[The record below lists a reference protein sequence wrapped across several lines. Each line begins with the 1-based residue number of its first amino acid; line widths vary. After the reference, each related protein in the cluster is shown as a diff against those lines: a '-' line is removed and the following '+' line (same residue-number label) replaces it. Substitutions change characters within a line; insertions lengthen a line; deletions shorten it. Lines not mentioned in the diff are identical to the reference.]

1 MRTVGMSKLQQL
13 DVFIGT
19 NTKIGRLTLPVGTE
33 TEFSFIYEE
42 EWKHTGFP
50 ISPRIL
56 FDDQASPR
64 SIENY
69 LRNLLPEGEA
79 FEEMIQNTTISKS
92 NTFGLIRKLGAET
105 SGALSFRVPNSEPE
119 ETSFRAV
126 PDDEL
131 IERLERNLSP
141 LVYWDGK
148 VRLSVAGVQNKLNLL
163 KRGDEWGFGEGKLS
177 SNYILKFE
185 SGKAPCIAVNEFFCM
200 TLAKLAGLDVANVE
214 LTRIGKTR
222 TLIIERFDRAYIEAR
237 DVVQR
242 KHVIDGCQATDLP
255 PGYKYERQNG
265 DEGDGVYTRDGV
277 SFPRLLSVKTIDTVI
292 TNLKLTQWMLF
303 NLATLNY
310 DAHGKN
316 ISFFVTPK
324 GLELAPFY
332 DLVNIEA
339 IAQEGAKRNSRSG
352 KLSAD
357 EGRAASIPQYFA
369 MSIGDWESE
378 DFQNPPKGNFKRP
391 ITSYDLAEFG
401 ALLGYSG
408 TKMASIIAETT
419 GAIKNALKETVGLT
433 EAQGIDDGERE
444 HIELCVSLIQT
455 ECEYLLAQ
463 ADSVPEMSELL

>member
-1 MRTVGMSKLQQL
+1 MKMVGMSKLQQL

-19 NTKIGRLTLPVGTE
+19 NTKIGRLILPFGTE
-33 TEFSFIYEE
+33 TEFSFIYED

-50 ISPRIL
+50 ISPHIP
-56 FDDQASPR
+56 FDDKASPR

-105 SGALSFRVPNSEPE
+105 SGALSFRVPESEPQ
-119 ETSFRAV
+119 ETSFRPV

-131 IERLERNLSP
+131 IERLERNLAP

-185 SGKAPCIAVNEFFCM
+185 SGRAPCIAVNEFFCM
-200 TLAKLAGLDVANVE
+200 TLAKLAGLEVANVE

-222 TLIIERFDRAYIEAR
+222 TLIIERFDRAYIATR

-265 DEGDGVYTRDGV
+265 DEGDGVYMRDGV
-277 SFPRLLSVKTIDTVI
+277 SFPRLLCVKTIDTVI

-303 NLATLNY
+303 NLVTLNY

-324 GLELAPFY
+324 GLELTPFY

-339 IAQEGAKRNSRSG
+339 IAQEGTKRNSRSG

-408 TKMASIIAETT
+408 TKMASIMVETV
-419 GAIKNALKETVGLT
+419 GAIKNTLKEAIELT
-433 EAQGIDDGERE
+433 EAQGIEDRERE

-455 ECEYLLAQ
+455 ECEYLLSQ
-463 ADSVPEMSELL
+463 ADGVPEMSELL

>member
-1 MRTVGMSKLQQL
+1 MSKLQQL

-19 NTKIGRLTLPVGTE
+19 NTKIGRLILPVGTE
-33 TEFSFIYEE
+33 AEFSFIYEE

-50 ISPRIL
+50 ISPHIP

-105 SGALSFRVPNSEPE
+105 SGALSFRVPGSEPQ
-119 ETSFRAV
+119 ETSFRSV

-131 IERLERNLSP
+131 IERLERNLAP

-214 LTRIGKTR
+214 LTHIGKTR

-237 DVVQR
+237 NVVRR

-265 DEGDGVYTRDGV
+265 DEGDGQYMRDGV
-277 SFPRLLSVKTIDTVI
+277 SFPRLLNVKTIDTVI
-292 TNLKLTQWMLF
+292 TNLKLAQWMLF

-316 ISFFVTPK
+316 ISFFVLPK

-352 KLSAD
+352 KLSTH
-357 EGRAASIPQYFA
+357 EGRAASIPQYLA
-369 MSIGDWESE
+369 MSIGDWQSE
-378 DFQNPPKGNFKRP
+378 DFQNPPKGNFQYP

-408 TKMASIIAETT
+408 TKMASIMI
-419 GAIKNALKETVGLT
+419 ETVGAINNALEETVRLT
-433 EAQGIDDGERE
+433 QAQGIDDGERE
-444 HIELCVSLIQT
+444 HIDLCVSLIQT
-455 ECEYLLAQ
+455 QCEYLLAQ
-463 ADSVPEMSELL
+463 ADNVPEMSELL

>member
-1 MRTVGMSKLQQL
+1 MSKLQQL

-19 NTKIGRLTLPVGTE
+19 NTKIGRLILPVGTE
-33 TEFSFIYEE
+33 TEFSFIYED

-50 ISPRIL
+50 ISPHIP
-56 FDDQASPR
+56 FDGQASPR

-105 SGALSFRVPNSEPE
+105 SGALSFRVPDSEPG
-119 ETSFRAV
+119 ETSFRPV

-131 IERLERNLSP
+131 IERLERNLAP

-163 KRGDEWGFGEGKLS
+163 KCGDEWGFGEGKLS

-222 TLIIERFDRAYIEAR
+222 TLLIERFDRAYIEAR

-242 KHVIDGCQATDLP
+242 RHVIDGCQATDLP

-265 DEGDGVYTRDGV
+265 DEGDGVYMRDGV
-277 SFPRLLSVKTIDTVI
+277 SFPRLLCVKTIDTVI

-316 ISFFVTPK
+316 ISFFVIPK
-324 GLELAPFY
+324 GLELTPFY

-339 IAQEGAKRNSRSG
+339 IAQEGTKRNSRSG

-408 TKMASIIAETT
+408 TKMASIMVETV
-419 GAIKNALKETVGLT
+419 GAIKNTLKEAIELT
-433 EAQGIDDGERE
+433 EAQGIEDRERE

-455 ECEYLLAQ
+455 ECEYLLSQ
-463 ADSVPEMSELL
+463 ADGVPEMSELL

>member
-1 MRTVGMSKLQQL
+1 MSKLQQL

-19 NTKIGRLTLPVGTE
+19 NTKIGRLILPVGTE
-33 TEFSFIYEE
+33 TEFSFIYED

-50 ISPRIL
+50 ISQHIP
-56 FDDQASPR
+56 FVDQASPR

-105 SGALSFRVPNSEPE
+105 SGALSFRVPGSEPQ
-119 ETSFRAV
+119 ETSFRPV
-126 PDDEL
+126 PNEEL
-131 IERLERNLSP
+131 VDRLERNLAP

-148 VRLSVAGVQNKLNLL
+148 VRLSVAGVQNKLNVL

-222 TLIIERFDRAYIEAR
+222 TLSIERFDRAYIAIR

-265 DEGDGVYTRDGV
+265 DDGDGVYMRDGV
-277 SFPRLLSVKTIDTVI
+277 SFPRLLSVKTIDTVT

-324 GLELAPFY
+324 GLELTPFY

-369 MSIGDWESE
+369 MSIGYWESE
-378 DFQNPPKGNFKRP
+378 DFQNPPKGNFQRP

-408 TKMASIIAETT
+408 TKMASIMVETV
-419 GAIKNALKETVGLT
+419 GAIKNALKEAVDLT
-433 EAQGIDDGERE
+433 DAQGIDDGERE

-455 ECEYLLAQ
+455 ECAYLLTQ
-463 ADSVPEMSELL
+463 ADGVPEMSKLL

>member
-1 MRTVGMSKLQQL
+1 MSKLQQL

-19 NTKIGRLTLPVGTE
+19 NTKIGRLILPVGTE
-33 TEFSFIYEE
+33 TEFSFIYED
-42 EWKHTGFP
+42 EWQHTGFP
-50 ISPRIL
+50 ISPHIS
-56 FDDQASPR
+56 FDDRASPR

-131 IERLERNLSP
+131 IERLERNLAP

-163 KRGDEWGFGEGKLS
+163 KRGDELGFGEGKLS

-200 TLAKLAGLDVANVE
+200 TLARLAGLDVAHVE

-265 DEGDGVYTRDGV
+265 DEGDGVYMRDGV
-277 SFPRLLSVKTIDTVI
+277 SFPRLLCVKTIDTVI

-303 NLATLNY
+303 NLVTLNY

-324 GLELAPFY
+324 GLELTPFY

-339 IAQEGAKRNSRSG
+339 IAQEGTKRNSRSG

-401 ALLGYSG
+401 TLLGYSG
-408 TKMASIIAETT
+408 TKMASIMVETV
-419 GAIKNALKETVGLT
+419 GAIKNALKEAIDLT
-433 EAQGIDDGERE
+433 KAQGIDDGERE

>member
-1 MRTVGMSKLQQL
+1 MSKLQQL

-19 NTKIGRLTLPVGTE
+19 NTKIGRLILPFGTE
-33 TEFSFIYEE
+33 TEFSFIYED

-50 ISPRIL
+50 ISPHIP
-56 FDDQASPR
+56 FDDKASPR

-105 SGALSFRVPNSEPE
+105 SGALSFRVPESEPQ
-119 ETSFRAV
+119 ETSFRPV

-131 IERLERNLSP
+131 IERLERNLAP

-185 SGKAPCIAVNEFFCM
+185 SGRAPCIAVNEFFCM
-200 TLAKLAGLDVANVE
+200 TLAKLAGLEVANVE

-222 TLIIERFDRAYIEAR
+222 TLIIERFDRAYIATR

-265 DEGDGVYTRDGV
+265 DEGDGVYMRDGV
-277 SFPRLLSVKTIDTVI
+277 SFPRLLCVKTIDTVI

-303 NLATLNY
+303 NLVTLNY

-324 GLELAPFY
+324 GLELTPFY

-339 IAQEGAKRNSRSG
+339 IAQEGTKRNSRSG

-401 ALLGYSG
+401 ALLSYSG
-408 TKMASIIAETT
+408 TKMASIMVETVD
-419 GAIKNALKETVGLT
+419 AIKNTLKEAIELT
-433 EAQGIDDGERE
+433 EAQGIEDRERE

-455 ECEYLLAQ
+455 ECEYLLSQ
-463 ADSVPEMSELL
+463 ADGVPEMSELL

>member
-1 MRTVGMSKLQQL
+1 MSKLQQL

-19 NTKIGRLTLPVGTE
+19 NTKIGHLTLPVGTE

-265 DEGDGVYTRDGV
+265 DEGDGVYMRDGV

-324 GLELAPFY
+324 GLELTPFY

-339 IAQEGAKRNSRSG
+339 IAQEGAKRNSLSG

>member
-1 MRTVGMSKLQQL
+1 MSKLQQL

-19 NTKIGRLTLPVGTE
+19 NTKIGRLILPVGTE
-33 TEFSFIYEE
+33 TEFSFIYED

-50 ISPRIL
+50 ISPHIP
-56 FDDQASPR
+56 FDDRASPR

-105 SGALSFRVPNSEPE
+105 SGALSFRVPESEPQ
-119 ETSFRAV
+119 ETSFRLV
-126 PDDEL
+126 PDNEL
-131 IERLERNLSP
+131 IERLERNLAP

-214 LTRIGKTR
+214 LTRIGNTR

-265 DEGDGVYTRDGV
+265 DEGDGVYMRDGV

-324 GLELAPFY
+324 GLELTPFY

-357 EGRAASIPQYFA
+357 GGRAASIPQYFA

-419 GAIKNALKETVGLT
+419 DAIKNALKETVGLT
-433 EAQGIDDGERE
+433 EAQGIDSGERE
-444 HIELCVSLIQT
+444 HIELCVSLIHT

>member
-1 MRTVGMSKLQQL
+1 MKMVGMSKLQQL

-19 NTKIGRLTLPVGTE
+19 NTKIGRLILPFGTE
-33 TEFSFIYEE
+33 TEFSFIYED

-50 ISPRIL
+50 ISPHIP
-56 FDDQASPR
+56 FDDKASPR

-105 SGALSFRVPNSEPE
+105 SGALSFRVPESEPQ
-119 ETSFRAV
+119 ETSFRPV

-131 IERLERNLSP
+131 IERLERNLAP

-185 SGKAPCIAVNEFFCM
+185 SGRAPCIAVNEFFCM
-200 TLAKLAGLDVANVE
+200 TLAKLAGLEVANVE

-222 TLIIERFDRAYIEAR
+222 TLIIERFDRAYIATR

-265 DEGDGVYTRDGV
+265 DEGDGVYMRDGV
-277 SFPRLLSVKTIDTVI
+277 SFPRLLCVKTIDTVI

-303 NLATLNY
+303 NLVTLNY

-324 GLELAPFY
+324 GLELTPFY

-339 IAQEGAKRNSRSG
+339 IAQEGTKRNSRSG

-401 ALLGYSG
+401 ALLSYSG
-408 TKMASIIAETT
+408 TKMASIMVETVD
-419 GAIKNALKETVGLT
+419 AIKNTLKEAIELT
-433 EAQGIDDGERE
+433 EAQGIEDRERE

-455 ECEYLLAQ
+455 ECEYLLSQ
-463 ADSVPEMSELL
+463 ADGVPEMSELL

>member
-1 MRTVGMSKLQQL
+1 MVGMSKLQQL

-19 NTKIGRLTLPVGTE
+19 NTKIGRLILPIGTE
-33 TEFSFIYEE
+33 TEFSFIYED

-50 ISPRIL
+50 ISPHIP

-105 SGALSFRVPNSEPE
+105 SGALSFRVPDSEPQ
-119 ETSFRAV
+119 ETSFRPV

-131 IERLERNLSP
+131 IERLELNLAP

-222 TLIIERFDRAYIEAR
+222 TLIIKRFDRAYIEAR
-237 DVVQR
+237 DLVQR

-265 DEGDGVYTRDGV
+265 DEGDGVYMRDGV
-277 SFPRLLSVKTIDTVI
+277 SFPRLLNVKTIDTVM

-316 ISFFVTPK
+316 ISFFITSK
-324 GLELAPFY
+324 GLELTPFY

-352 KLSAD
+352 KLSVD
-357 EGRAASIPQYFA
+357 EGRATSIPQYFA

-378 DFQNPPKGNFKRP
+378 DFQNPPKGNFQRP

-408 TKMASIIAETT
+408 TKMSSIMVETVS
-419 GAIKNALKETVGLT
+419 AIKNALQDTIELT
-433 EAQGIDDGERE
+433 KAQGVGDGERE
-444 HIELCVSLIQT
+444 HIDLCASLIQT
-455 ECEYLLAQ
+455 ECDYLLAQ

>member
-1 MRTVGMSKLQQL
+1 MSKLQQL

-19 NTKIGRLTLPVGTE
+19 NTKIGRLILPVGTE

-50 ISPRIL
+50 ISPHIP

-105 SGALSFRVPNSEPE
+105 SGALSFRVPGSEPG
-119 ETSFRAV
+119 ETSFRSV

-131 IERLERNLSP
+131 IERLERNLAP

-222 TLIIERFDRAYIEAR
+222 TLIIERFDRAYIATR

-265 DEGDGVYTRDGV
+265 DEGDGVYMRNGV
-277 SFPRLLSVKTIDTVI
+277 SFPRLLCVKTIDTLI

-303 NLATLNY
+303 NLVTLNY

-324 GLELAPFY
+324 GLELTLFY

-339 IAQEGAKRNSRSG
+339 IAQEGTKRNSRSG

-357 EGRAASIPQYFA
+357 EARAASIPQYFA

-391 ITSYDLAEFG
+391 ITSYDLAGFG

-408 TKMASIIAETT
+408 TKMASIMVETVD
-419 GAIKNALKETVGLT
+419 AIKNALKEAIDLT
-433 EAQGIDDGERE
+433 EAQGIDDEERE

-455 ECEYLLAQ
+455 ECEHLLSQ
-463 ADSVPEMSELL
+463 AESVPEMSELL

>member
-1 MRTVGMSKLQQL
+1 MSKLQQL

-19 NTKIGRLTLPVGTE
+19 NTKIGRLILPVGTE

-42 EWKHTGFP
+42 EWQLMGFP
-50 ISPRIL
+50 ISPHIP
-56 FDDQASPR
+56 FDAQASPR

-105 SGALSFRVPNSEPE
+105 SGALSFRVPDSEPG
-119 ETSFRAV
+119 ETSFRPV

-131 IERLERNLSP
+131 IERLERNLAP
-141 LVYWDGK
+141 LVYWDGM

-265 DEGDGVYTRDGV
+265 DEGDGVYMRDGV

-324 GLELAPFY
+324 GLELTPFY

-419 GAIKNALKETVGLT
+419 SAIKNALKETVGLT

>member
-1 MRTVGMSKLQQL
+1 MSKLQRL

-19 NTKIGRLTLPVGTE
+19 NTKIGRLILPVGTE
-33 TEFSFIYEE
+33 AEFSFIYEE

-50 ISPRIL
+50 ISPHIP

-105 SGALSFRVPNSEPE
+105 SGALSFRVPGSAPQ
-119 ETSFRAV
+119 ETSFRSV

-131 IERLERNLSP
+131 IERLERNLAP

-177 SNYILKFE
+177 SNHILKFE

-222 TLIIERFDRAYIEAR
+222 TLIIERFDRAYIDAR
-237 DVVQR
+237 NVVQR

-265 DEGDGVYTRDGV
+265 DEGDGVYMRDGV
-277 SFPRLLSVKTIDTVI
+277 SFPRLLNVKTIDTVI

-316 ISFFVTPK
+316 ISFFVLPK

-352 KLSAD
+352 KLSTH
-357 EGRAASIPQYFA
+357 EGRAASIPQYLA
-369 MSIGDWESE
+369 MSIGDWQSE
-378 DFQNPPKGNFKRP
+378 DFQNPPKGNFQCP

-408 TKMASIIAETT
+408 TKMASIMV
-419 GAIKNALKETVGLT
+419 ETVGAINNALEETVRLT
-433 EAQGIDDGERE
+433 QAQGIDDGERE
-444 HIELCVSLIQT
+444 HIDLCVSLIQT
-455 ECEYLLAQ
+455 QCEDLLAQ
-463 ADSVPEMSELL
+463 ADKVPEMSELL

>member
-1 MRTVGMSKLQQL
+1 MSKLQQL

-19 NTKIGRLTLPVGTE
+19 NTKIGRLILPVGTE
-33 TEFSFIYEE
+33 TEFSFIYED
-42 EWKHTGFP
+42 EWQLMGFP
-50 ISPRIL
+50 ISPHIPV
-56 FDDQASPR
+56 DDQASSR

-92 NTFGLIRKLGAET
+92 NTFGLIRRLGAET
-105 SGALSFRVPNSEPE
+105 SGALSFRVPGSEPG
-119 ETSFRAV
+119 ETSFRSV

-131 IERLERNLSP
+131 IERLERNLAP

-265 DEGDGVYTRDGV
+265 DEGDGVYMRDGV
-277 SFPRLLSVKTIDTVI
+277 SFPHLLCVKTIDTVI

-324 GLELAPFY
+324 GLELTPFY

-408 TKMASIIAETT
+408 TKMASIMVETV
-419 GAIKNALKETVGLT
+419 GAIKNALKEAIDLT
-433 EAQGIDDGERE
+433 EAQGIDDEERE

-463 ADSVPEMSELL
+463 ADSVPEMSRLL

>member
-1 MRTVGMSKLQQL
+1 MSKLQQL

-19 NTKIGRLTLPVGTE
+19 NTKIGRLILPVGTE
-33 TEFSFIYEE
+33 TEFSFIYED

-50 ISPRIL
+50 ISPHIP

-105 SGALSFRVPNSEPE
+105 SGALSFRVPNSEPQ
-119 ETSFRAV
+119 ETSFRSV
-126 PDDEL
+126 PDDEI
-131 IERLERNLSP
+131 IERLERDLAP

-222 TLIIERFDRAYIEAR
+222 TLMIERFDRAYIEAR
-237 DVVQR
+237 DVVKR

-265 DEGDGVYTRDGV
+265 DEGDGIYMRDGV

-324 GLELAPFY
+324 GLELTPFY

-339 IAQEGAKRNSRSG
+339 IAQEGAKRNSQSG
-352 KLSAD
+352 KLSTD

-378 DFQNPPKGNFKRP
+378 DFQNPPKGNFKHP

-408 TKMASIIAETT
+408 TKMASIMVETID
-419 GAIKNALKETVGLT
+419 AIKNALKETVGLT
-433 EAQGIDDGERE
+433 EAQGVDDEERE
-444 HIELCVSLIQT
+444 HIELCVSLAQT

-463 ADSVPEMSELL
+463 ADSVPEMSKLL

>member
-1 MRTVGMSKLQQL
+1 MRMVGMSKLQQL

-19 NTKIGRLTLPVGTE
+19 NTKIGRLILPVGTE
-33 TEFSFIYEE
+33 TEFSFIYED
-42 EWKHTGFP
+42 EWQLMGFP
-50 ISPRIL
+50 ISPHIPV
-56 FDDQASPR
+56 DDQASSR

-92 NTFGLIRKLGAET
+92 NTFGLIRRLGAET
-105 SGALSFRVPNSEPE
+105 SGALSFRVPGSEPG

-131 IERLERNLSP
+131 IERLERNLAP

-265 DEGDGVYTRDGV
+265 DEGEGVYMRDGV

-324 GLELAPFY
+324 GLELTPFY

-339 IAQEGAKRNSRSG
+339 IAQEGAKRNSQSG

-378 DFQNPPKGNFKRP
+378 DFQNLPKGNFKRP

-408 TKMASIIAETT
+408 TKMATIIAETI
-419 GAIKNALKETVGLT
+419 GAIKNTLKETVGLT

>member
-1 MRTVGMSKLQQL
+1 MSKLQQL

-19 NTKIGRLTLPVGTE
+19 NTKIGRLILPVGTE
-33 TEFSFIYEE
+33 TEFSFIYED

-50 ISPRIL
+50 ISPHIP
-56 FDDQASPR
+56 FDGQASPR
-64 SIENY
+64 SIVNY

-105 SGALSFRVPNSEPE
+105 SGALSFRVPDSEPG
-119 ETSFRAV
+119 ETSFRPV

-131 IERLERNLSP
+131 IERLERNLAP

-222 TLIIERFDRAYIEAR
+222 TLIIERFDRAYIATR

-265 DEGDGVYTRDGV
+265 DEGDGVYMRDGV
-277 SFPRLLSVKTIDTVI
+277 SFPRLLCVKTIDTVI

-303 NLATLNY
+303 NLVTLNY

-324 GLELAPFY
+324 GLELTPFY

-339 IAQEGAKRNSRSG
+339 IAQEGTKRNSRSG

-408 TKMASIIAETT
+408 TKMASIMVETV
-419 GAIKNALKETVGLT
+419 GAIKNTLKEAIELT
-433 EAQGIDDGERE
+433 EAQGIEDRERE

-455 ECEYLLAQ
+455 ECEYLLEQ
-463 ADSVPEMSELL
+463 ANSVPEMSELL

>member
-1 MRTVGMSKLQQL
+1 MSKLQQL

-19 NTKIGRLTLPVGTE
+19 NTKIGRLILPVGTE
-33 TEFSFIYEE
+33 TEFSFIYED
-42 EWKHTGFP
+42 EWKNTGFP
-50 ISPRIL
+50 ISPHIP
-56 FDDQASPR
+56 FDTQASPR

-105 SGALSFRVPNSEPE
+105 SGALSFRVPDSEPG
-119 ETSFRAV
+119 ETSFRSV

-131 IERLERNLSP
+131 IERLERSLAP

-163 KRGDEWGFGEGKLS
+163 KRGDEGGFGEGKLS

-185 SGKAPCIAVNEFFCM
+185 SGRAPCIAVNEFFCM

-265 DEGDGVYTRDGV
+265 DEGDGVYMRDGV
-277 SFPRLLSVKTIDTVI
+277 SFPHLLCVKTIDTVI
-292 TNLKLTQWMLF
+292 TNLKITQWMLF
-303 NLATLNY
+303 NLVTLNY

-324 GLELAPFY
+324 GLELTPFY

-408 TKMASIIAETT
+408 TKMASIMVETV
-419 GAIKNALKETVGLT
+419 GAIKNALKEAIDLT
-433 EAQGIDDGERE
+433 EAQGIDDEERE

-463 ADSVPEMSELL
+463 ADSVPEMSRLL

>member
-1 MRTVGMSKLQQL
+1 MSKLQQL

-19 NTKIGRLTLPVGTE
+19 NTKIGRLILPVGTE
-33 TEFSFIYEE
+33 TEFSFIYED
-42 EWKHTGFP
+42 EWQLMGFP
-50 ISPRIL
+50 ISPHIP
-56 FDDQASPR
+56 FDAQASPR

-105 SGALSFRVPNSEPE
+105 SGALSFRVPDSEPR
-119 ETSFRAV
+119 ETSFRPV

-131 IERLERNLSP
+131 IERLERNLAP

-214 LTRIGKTR
+214 LTRIGNTR

-237 DVVQR
+237 DVIQR
-242 KHVIDGCQATDLP
+242 RHVIDGCQATDLP

-265 DEGDGVYTRDGV
+265 DEGDGVYMRDGV
-277 SFPRLLSVKTIDTVI
+277 SFPRLLCVKTIDTVI

-324 GLELAPFY
+324 GLELTPFY

-352 KLSAD
+352 KLSAG

-401 ALLGYSG
+401 ALLSYSG
-408 TKMASIIAETT
+408 TKMASIMVETV
-419 GAIKNALKETVGLT
+419 GAIKNALKEAIDLT

-455 ECEYLLAQ
+455 ECEHLLSQ
-463 ADSVPEMSELL
+463 AESVPEMSELL

>member
-1 MRTVGMSKLQQL
+1 MSKLQQL

-19 NTKIGRLTLPVGTE
+19 NTKIGRLILPVGTE
-33 TEFSFIYEE
+33 TEFSFIYED

-50 ISPRIL
+50 ISPHIP
-56 FDDQASPR
+56 FDDKASPR

-105 SGALSFRVPNSEPE
+105 SGALSFRVPESEPQ
-119 ETSFRAV
+119 ETSFRPV

-131 IERLERNLSP
+131 IERLERNLAP

-185 SGKAPCIAVNEFFCM
+185 SARAPCIAVNEFFCM

-237 DVVQR
+237 NVVQR

-265 DEGDGVYTRDGV
+265 DEGDGVYMRDGV
-277 SFPRLLSVKTIDTVI
+277 SFPRLLCVKTIDTVI
-292 TNLKLTQWMLF
+292 TNLKLTEWMLF
-303 NLATLNY
+303 NLVTLNY

-316 ISFFVTPK
+316 INFFVTPK
-324 GLELAPFY
+324 GLELTPFY

-357 EGRAASIPQYFA
+357 ERRAASIPQYFA
-369 MSIGDWESE
+369 MSIGDWERE

-408 TKMASIIAETT
+408 TKMASIMVETV
-419 GAIKNALKETVGLT
+419 GAIKNALKEAIELT
-433 EAQGIDDGERE
+433 EAQGIEDGERE

-463 ADSVPEMSELL
+463 ADSVPELSRLL

>member
-1 MRTVGMSKLQQL
+1 MSKLQQL

-19 NTKIGRLTLPVGTE
+19 NTKIGRLILPVGTE
-33 TEFSFIYEE
+33 TEFSFIYED
-42 EWKHTGFP
+42 EWQLMGFP
-50 ISPRIL
+50 ISPHIPV
-56 FDDQASPR
+56 DDQASPR
-64 SIENY
+64 SIDNY

-126 PDDEL
+126 PHDEL
-131 IERLERNLSP
+131 IERLERNLAP

-265 DEGDGVYTRDGV
+265 DEGDGVYMRDGV

-316 ISFFVTPK
+316 ISFFVTLK
-324 GLELAPFY
+324 GLELTPFY

-339 IAQEGAKRNSRSG
+339 IAQEGAKRNSQSG

-378 DFQNPPKGNFKRP
+378 DFQNPPKGNFKHP

-401 ALLGYSG
+401 DLLGYSG
-408 TKMASIIAETT
+408 TKMASIMVETV
-419 GAIKNALKETVGLT
+419 GAIKNALMEAIELT
-433 EAQGIDDGERE
+433 EAQGIDEGERE
-444 HIELCVSLIQT
+444 HIELCASLIQT
-455 ECEYLLAQ
+455 ECEYLLEQ

>member
-1 MRTVGMSKLQQL
+1 MSKLQQL

-19 NTKIGRLTLPVGTE
+19 NTKIGRLILPVGTE
-33 TEFSFIYEE
+33 TEFSFIYED
-42 EWKHTGFP
+42 EWKHSGFP
-50 ISPRIL
+50 ISPHIP
-56 FDDQASPR
+56 FDDRASPR

-79 FEEMIQNTTISKS
+79 FEEIIQNTTISKS

-105 SGALSFRVPNSEPE
+105 SGALSFRVPESEPQ
-119 ETSFRAV
+119 ETSFRPV

-131 IERLERNLSP
+131 IERLERNLAP

-185 SGKAPCIAVNEFFCM
+185 SGRAPCIAVNEFFCM

-214 LTRIGKTR
+214 LTRIGNTR

-265 DEGDGVYTRDGV
+265 DEGDGVYMRDGV
-277 SFPRLLSVKTIDTVI
+277 SFPRLLCVKTIDTVI

-316 ISFFVTPK
+316 ISFFVTLK
-324 GLELAPFY
+324 GLELTPFY

-339 IAQEGAKRNSRSG
+339 IAQEGTKRNSRSG

-408 TKMASIIAETT
+408 TKMASIMVETV
-419 GAIKNALKETVGLT
+419 GAIKNTLKEAIELT
-433 EAQGIDDGERE
+433 EAQGIEDRERE

-455 ECEYLLAQ
+455 ECEYLLEQ
-463 ADSVPEMSELL
+463 ANSVPEMSELL

>member
-1 MRTVGMSKLQQL
+1 MSKLQQL

-19 NTKIGRLTLPVGTE
+19 NTKIGRLILPVGTE
-33 TEFSFIYEE
+33 TEFSFIYED
-42 EWKHTGFP
+42 EWQLMGFP
-50 ISPRIL
+50 ISPHIPV
-56 FDDQASPR
+56 DDQTSPR
-64 SIENY
+64 SIDNY

-126 PDDEL
+126 PHDEL
-131 IERLERNLSP
+131 IERLERNLAP

-265 DEGDGVYTRDGV
+265 DEGDGVYMRDGV

-316 ISFFVTPK
+316 ISFFVTLK
-324 GLELAPFY
+324 GLELTPFY

-339 IAQEGAKRNSRSG
+339 IAQEGAKRNSQSG

-378 DFQNPPKGNFKRP
+378 DFQNPPKGNFKHP

-401 ALLGYSG
+401 DLLGYSG
-408 TKMASIIAETT
+408 TKMASIMVETV
-419 GAIKNALKETVGLT
+419 GAIKNALMEAIELT
-433 EAQGIDDGERE
+433 EAQGIDEGERE
-444 HIELCVSLIQT
+444 HIELCASLIQT
-455 ECEYLLAQ
+455 ECEYLLEQ